1 MTTIKG
7 LEPPPETLLEP
18 LLELRDYYA
27 ALACEYERLWQTA
40 RSQLVHVE
48 ALLSNWSAVN
58 KRDNLTAV
66 VETFSFAPTPV
77 QHDSL
82 SPKQLDT
89 ISNVDQQE
97 RIESELTDEDEQQI
111 DVDDDDDDVEQE
123 RIKSELTDEREQQ
136 IDVDDDDDDVEQER
150 IESELTD
157 EREQQID
164 VDDDDVEQE
173 RIESELTDEDEQ
185 QIDVDDDVDDDDDDD
200 DDDVE
205 QERIESELTD
215 EDEQQI
221 DDDDES
227 SDAEDTVVTAP
238 ALSQQKETQTQN
250 NDNSILG
257 TDVPML
263 PEYQVLTRM
272 QAIEKILR
280 DHIGTVC
287 HIDFIVR
294 SLFGDLE
301 PSVFKVVKSRVQS
314 SLTHGKEKS
323 YWAAFPDEPGCYTL
337 DLNLVTLA
345 NGKVKS
351 KSIKPKR
358 KKPFLLS
365 KAKRVPM
372 LAEFEG
378 KFLIDAISILLQRN
392 SGKIFSVAEV
402 ITGLYGELN
411 AEQLREIKTAVH
423 NELSRGHRIGR
434 FSRVPHKIGCYSWDL
449 KKIQTK

>member
-1 MTTIKG
+1 MTTIKK
-7 LEPPPETLLEP
+7 LEPPPQTLLEP

-48 ALLSNWSAVN
+48 ALLSNWSAVD

-77 QHDSL
+77 QHNSL
-82 SPKQLDT
+82 SPKQLDR
-89 ISNVDQQE
+89 ISNVDQQDK
-97 RIESELTDEDEQQI
+97 IESELTDEHEQQI
-111 DVDDDDDDVEQE
+111 DVDDNDVEQD
-123 RIKSELTDEREQQ
+123 K
-136 IDVDDDDDDVEQER
+136 

-157 EREQQID
+157 EEREQQID
-164 VDDDDVEQE
+164 VDDDDVEQDK
-173 RIESELTDEDEQ
+173 IESELTDDEDEQ
-185 QIDVDDDVDDDDDDD
+185 QIDVDDD
-200 DDDVE
+200 DVE
-205 QERIESELTD
+205 QDKIESELTDD

-221 DDDDES
+221 DVDDES

-280 DHIGTVC
+280 DHLGTVC

-314 SLTHGKEKS
+314 SLTHGKEKG

-337 DLNLVTLA
+337 DLNLVTPA

-365 KAKRVPM
+365 KPKRVPM
-372 LAEFEG
+372 LPEYEG

-392 SGKIFSVAEV
+392 SGKIFSVGEV

>member
-1 MTTIKG
+1 MTIIKG
-7 LEPPPETLLEP
+7 LEPPPRTLLEP

-27 ALACEYERLWQTA
+27 ALASEYERLWQTA
-40 RSQLVHVE
+40 RSQVVHVE

-58 KRDNLTAV
+58 KRDNLTAI
-66 VETFSFAPTPV
+66 VETLSFAPTPV
-77 QHDSL
+77 QHDPL
-82 SPKQLDT
+82 SPKQLDR

-97 RIESELTDEDEQQI
+97 PIESELADEDEQQIDADDDDVEQEPIESELADEDEQQIDDDDVEQEPIESELTDEDEQQI
-111 DVDDDDDDVEQE
+111 D
-123 RIKSELTDEREQQ
+123 LDE
-136 IDVDDDDDDVEQER
+136 
-150 IESELTD
+150 
-157 EREQQID
+157 
-164 VDDDDVEQE
+164 
-173 RIESELTDEDEQ
+173 
-185 QIDVDDDVDDDDDDD
+185 
-200 DDDVE
+200 
-205 QERIESELTD
+205 
-215 EDEQQI
+215 
-221 DDDDES
+221 ES
-227 SDAEDTVVTAP
+227 SDTEDTVLTAP
-238 ALSQQKETQTQN
+238 ALSQQEETQTQN

-263 PEYQVLTRM
+263 PQYQVLTRM

-280 DHIGTVC
+280 DHLGTVC

-337 DLNLVTLA
+337 DLNLVTPA

-372 LAEFEG
+372 LPEFEG
-378 KFLIDAISILLQRN
+378 KFLIDAICILLQRN

-434 FSRVPHKIGCYSWDL
+434 FSRVPHKIGCYTWDL
-449 KKIQTK
+449 KKSQTK

>member
-1 MTTIKG
+1 MTIIKG
-7 LEPPPETLLEP
+7 LEPPPRTLLEP

-27 ALACEYERLWQTA
+27 ALASEYERLWQTA
-40 RSQLVHVE
+40 RSQVVHVE

-82 SPKQLDT
+82 SPKQLDR

-97 RIESELTDEDEQQI
+97 AIESELADEDEQQIDADDDDVEQDKIESELANEDEQQIDADDDDVEQDKIESELADEDEQQIDVDDDDVEQDKIESELADEDEQQIDVDDDDVEQDKIESELTDEDEQQI
-111 DVDDDDDDVEQE
+111 DVDE
-123 RIKSELTDEREQQ
+123 
-136 IDVDDDDDDVEQER
+136 
-150 IESELTD
+150 
-157 EREQQID
+157 
-164 VDDDDVEQE
+164 
-173 RIESELTDEDEQ
+173 
-185 QIDVDDDVDDDDDDD
+185 
-200 DDDVE
+200 
-205 QERIESELTD
+205 
-215 EDEQQI
+215 
-221 DDDDES
+221 ES

-238 ALSQQKETQTQN
+238 ALSQQEETQTQN
-250 NDNSILG
+250 NDNYVPG

-263 PEYQVLTRM
+263 PQYQILTRM

-280 DHIGTVC
+280 EHSGTVC

-337 DLNLVTLA
+337 DLNLVTPA

-372 LAEFEG
+372 LPEFEG
-378 KFLIDAISILLQRN
+378 KFLIDAICILLQRN

-434 FSRVPHKIGCYSWDL
+434 FSRVPHKIGCYTWDL
-449 KKIQTK
+449 KKSQTK

>member
-1 MTTIKG
+1 MTIIKG
-7 LEPPPETLLEP
+7 LEPPPRTLLEP

-27 ALACEYERLWQTA
+27 ALASEYERLWQTA
-40 RSQLVHVE
+40 RSQVVHVE

-58 KRDNLTAV
+58 KRDNLTAI
-66 VETFSFAPTPV
+66 VETLSFAPTPV
-77 QHDSL
+77 QHDPL
-82 SPKQLDT
+82 SPKQLDR

-97 RIESELTDEDEQQI
+97 PIESELADEDEQQIDADDDDVEQEPIESELADEDEQQIDVDDDDVEQEPIESELTDEDEQQI
-111 DVDDDDDDVEQE
+111 D
-123 RIKSELTDEREQQ
+123 LDE
-136 IDVDDDDDDVEQER
+136 
-150 IESELTD
+150 
-157 EREQQID
+157 
-164 VDDDDVEQE
+164 
-173 RIESELTDEDEQ
+173 
-185 QIDVDDDVDDDDDDD
+185 
-200 DDDVE
+200 
-205 QERIESELTD
+205 
-215 EDEQQI
+215 
-221 DDDDES
+221 ES
-227 SDAEDTVVTAP
+227 SDTEDTVLTAP
-238 ALSQQKETQTQN
+238 ALSQQEETQTQN
-250 NDNSILG
+250 NDNSIPG

-263 PEYQVLTRM
+263 PQYQVLTRM

-280 DHIGTVC
+280 DHLGTVC

-337 DLNLVTLA
+337 DLNLVTPA

-372 LAEFEG
+372 LPEFEG
-378 KFLIDAISILLQRN
+378 KFLIDAICILLQRN

-434 FSRVPHKIGCYSWDL
+434 FSRVPHKIGCYTWDL
-449 KKIQTK
+449 KKSQTK

>member
-1 MTTIKG
+1 MTIIKG
-7 LEPPPETLLEP
+7 LEPPPRTLLEP

-27 ALACEYERLWQTA
+27 ALASEYERLWQTA
-40 RSQLVHVE
+40 RSQVVHVE

-58 KRDNLTAV
+58 KRDNLTAI
-66 VETFSFAPTPV
+66 VETLSFAPTPV
-77 QHDSL
+77 QHDPL
-82 SPKQLDT
+82 SPKQLDR

-97 RIESELTDEDEQQI
+97 PIESELADEDEQQIDADDDVEQEPIESELADEDEQQIDDDDVEQEPIESELADEDEQQIDVDDDDVEQEPIESELTDEDEQQI
-111 DVDDDDDDVEQE
+111 D
-123 RIKSELTDEREQQ
+123 L
-136 IDVDDDDDDVEQER
+136 
-150 IESELTD
+150 
-157 EREQQID
+157 
-164 VDDDDVEQE
+164 
-173 RIESELTDEDEQ
+173 DED
-185 QIDVDDDVDDDDDDD
+185 
-200 DDDVE
+200 
-205 QERIESELTD
+205 
-215 EDEQQI
+215 
-221 DDDDES
+221 S
-227 SDAEDTVVTAP
+227 SDTEDTVLTAP
-238 ALSQQKETQTQN
+238 ALSQQEETQTQN
-250 NDNSILG
+250 NDNSIPG

-263 PEYQVLTRM
+263 PQYQVLTRM

-280 DHIGTVC
+280 DHLGTVC

-337 DLNLVTLA
+337 DLNLVTPA

-372 LAEFEG
+372 LPEFEG
-378 KFLIDAISILLQRN
+378 KFLIDAICILLQRN

-434 FSRVPHKIGCYSWDL
+434 FSRVPHKIGCYTWDL
-449 KKIQTK
+449 KKSQTK

>member
-7 LEPPPETLLEP
+7 LEPPPQTLLEP

-82 SPKQLDT
+82 SPKQLDR

-97 RIESELTDEDEQQI
+97 AIESELA
-111 DVDDDDDDVEQE
+111 
-123 RIKSELTDEREQQ
+123 
-136 IDVDDDDDDVEQER
+136 
-150 IESELTD
+150 
-157 EREQQID
+157 
-164 VDDDDVEQE
+164 
-173 RIESELTDEDEQ
+173 DEDEQ
-185 QIDVDDDVDDDDDDD
+185 QIDVDDDV
-200 DDDVE
+200 E
-205 QERIESELTD
+205 QDKIESELSD

-221 DDDDES
+221 DVDEES
-227 SDAEDTVVTAP
+227 SDIEDTVVTAP
-238 ALSQQKETQTQN
+238 ALSQQEETQTQN
-250 NDNSILG
+250 NDNYVPG

-263 PEYQVLTRM
+263 PQYQILTRM

-280 DHIGTVC
+280 EHSGTVC

-314 SLTHGKEKS
+314 SLTHGKEKG

-337 DLNLVTLA
+337 DLNLVTPA

-372 LAEFEG
+372 LPEFEG
-378 KFLIDAISILLQRN
+378 KFLIDAICILLQRK

-434 FSRVPHKIGCYSWDL
+434 FSRVPHKIGCYTWDL

>member
-1 MTTIKG
+1 MTIIKE
-7 LEPPPETLLEP
+7 LEPPPQTLLEP

-27 ALACEYERLWQTA
+27 ALTCEYERLWQTA

-82 SPKQLDT
+82 SPKQLDK
-89 ISNVDQQE
+89 ISH
-97 RIESELTDEDEQQI
+97 L
-111 DVDDDDDDVEQE
+111 
-123 RIKSELTDEREQQ
+123 
-136 IDVDDDDDDVEQER
+136 EQER
-150 IESELTD
+150 IESELTEFKD
-157 EREQQID
+157 RQI
-164 VDDDDVEQE
+164 DDDDIEQE
-173 RIESELTDEDEQ
+173 RIESELTNSKDQ
-185 QIDVDDDVDDDDDDD
+185 QIDVDD
-200 DDDVE
+200 VE
-205 QERIESELTD
+205 QEFIESELTNSKN
-215 EDEQQI
+215 QQI
-221 DDDDES
+221 DVDEELF
-227 SDAEDTVVTAP
+227 DAEDIIVTAT
-238 ALSQQKETQTQN
+238 ALSQEETQTQN
-250 NDNSILG
+250 NDNYIPG

-280 DHIGTVC
+280 NHIGTVC

-301 PSVFKVVKSRVQS
+301 PSVFKIVKSRVQS

-337 DLNLVTLA
+337 DLNLVTPQ

-372 LAEFEG
+372 LPEFEG
-378 KFLIDAISILLQRN
+378 KFLIDAICILLQKN
-392 SGKIFSVAEV
+392 SGKIFSVADV

-434 FSRVPHKIGCYSWDL
+434 FSRVPHKIGCYTWDL
-449 KKIQTK
+449 RRAQTK

>member
-7 LEPPPETLLEP
+7 LEPPPQTLLEP

-82 SPKQLDT
+82 SPKQLDR
-89 ISNVDQQE
+89 ISNVDQQDKIE
-97 RIESELTDEDEQQI
+97 SELADEDEQQIDADDDDVEQDKIESELADEDEQQIDDDDVEQDKIESELTDEDEQQI
-111 DVDDDDDDVEQE
+111 D
-123 RIKSELTDEREQQ
+123 LDE
-136 IDVDDDDDDVEQER
+136 
-150 IESELTD
+150 
-157 EREQQID
+157 
-164 VDDDDVEQE
+164 
-173 RIESELTDEDEQ
+173 
-185 QIDVDDDVDDDDDDD
+185 
-200 DDDVE
+200 
-205 QERIESELTD
+205 
-215 EDEQQI
+215 
-221 DDDDES
+221 ES
-227 SDAEDTVVTAP
+227 SDTEDTVVTAP
-238 ALSQQKETQTQN
+238 ALSQQEETQTQN
-250 NDNSILG
+250 NDNSIPG

-263 PEYQVLTRM
+263 PQYQVLTRM

-280 DHIGTVC
+280 DHLGTVC

-337 DLNLVTLA
+337 DLNLVTPA

-372 LAEFEG
+372 LPEFEG
-378 KFLIDAISILLQRN
+378 KFLIDAICILLQRN

-434 FSRVPHKIGCYSWDL
+434 FSRVPHKIGCYTWDL
-449 KKIQTK
+449 KKSQTK

>member
-58 KRDNLTAV
+58 KHDNLTAV

-82 SPKQLDT
+82 SPKQLDR

-111 DVDDDDDDVEQE
+111 DVDE
-123 RIKSELTDEREQQ
+123 
-136 IDVDDDDDDVEQER
+136 
-150 IESELTD
+150 
-157 EREQQID
+157 
-164 VDDDDVEQE
+164 
-173 RIESELTDEDEQ
+173 
-185 QIDVDDDVDDDDDDD
+185 
-200 DDDVE
+200 
-205 QERIESELTD
+205 
-215 EDEQQI
+215 
-221 DDDDES
+221 ES

-263 PEYQVLTRM
+263 PQYQVLTRM

-372 LAEFEG
+372 LPEYEG

>member
-7 LEPPPETLLEP
+7 LEPPPQTLLEP

-82 SPKQLDT
+82 SPKQLDR
-89 ISNVDQQE
+89 ISNVDQQDK
-97 RIESELTDEDEQQI
+97 IESELADEDEQQI
-111 DVDDDDDDVEQE
+111 DADDDDVEQDKIE
-123 RIKSELTDEREQQ
+123 SELADEDEQQ
-136 IDVDDDDDDVEQER
+136 IDADDDDVEQDK
-150 IESELTD
+150 IESELA
-157 EREQQID
+157 
-164 VDDDDVEQE
+164 
-173 RIESELTDEDEQ
+173 DEDEQ
-185 QIDVDDDVDDDDDDD
+185 QIDVDDDV
-200 DDDVE
+200 E
-205 QERIESELTD
+205 QDKIESELSD

-221 DDDDES
+221 DVDEES
-227 SDAEDTVVTAP
+227 SDIEDTVVTAP
-238 ALSQQKETQTQN
+238 ALSQQEETQTQN
-250 NDNSILG
+250 NDNYVPG

-263 PEYQVLTRM
+263 PQYQILTRM

-280 DHIGTVC
+280 EHSGTVC

-314 SLTHGKEKS
+314 SLTHGKEKG

-337 DLNLVTLA
+337 DLNLVTPA

-372 LAEFEG
+372 LPEFEG
-378 KFLIDAISILLQRN
+378 KFLIDAICILLQRK

-434 FSRVPHKIGCYSWDL
+434 FSRVPHKIGCYTWDL

>member
-1 MTTIKG
+1 MIKE
-7 LEPPPETLLEP
+7 LEPPPQTLLEP

-82 SPKQLDT
+82 SRKQLDR

-97 RIESELTDEDEQQI
+97 AIEPELADEDEQQTDVDDVEQDKIESELALEDEQQI
-111 DVDDDDDDVEQE
+111 DVDDVEQDKIE
-123 RIKSELTDEREQQ
+123 PELT
-136 IDVDDDDDDVEQER
+136 
-150 IESELTD
+150 L
-157 EREQQID
+157 
-164 VDDDDVEQE
+164 
-173 RIESELTDEDEQ
+173 EDEQ
-185 QIDVDDDVDDDDDDD
+185 QIDVDD
-200 DDDVE
+200 VE
-205 QERIESELTD
+205 DKIESELAV

-221 DDDDES
+221 DVDDVEQDKIESELAVEDEQQIDVDDVEQDKIESELAVEDEQQIDVDEES

-238 ALSQQKETQTQN
+238 ALSQQQETQTQN

-314 SLTHGKEKS
+314 SLTHGKEKG

-337 DLNLVTLA
+337 DLNLVTPP

-351 KSIKPKR
+351 NSIKPKR

-372 LAEFEG
+372 LPEFEG
-378 KFLIDAISILLQRN
+378 KFLIDAICILLQRN

-434 FSRVPHKIGCYSWDL
+434 FSRVPHKIGCYTWDL

>member
-1 MTTIKG
+1 MTTIKK
-7 LEPPPETLLEP
+7 LEPPPQTLLEP

-48 ALLSNWSAVN
+48 ALLSNWSAVD

-77 QHDSL
+77 QHNSL
-82 SPKQLDT
+82 SPKQLDR
-89 ISNVDQQE
+89 ISNVDQQDK
-97 RIESELTDEDEQQI
+97 IESELTDEHEQQI
-111 DVDDDDDDVEQE
+111 DVDDNDVEQDKIE
-123 RIKSELTDEREQQ
+123 SELTDEHEQQ
-136 IDVDDDDDDVEQER
+136 IDVDDNDVEQDK

-157 EREQQID
+157 EEREQQID
-164 VDDDDVEQE
+164 VDDDDVEQDK
-173 RIESELTDEDEQ
+173 IESELTDDEDEQ
-185 QIDVDDDVDDDDDDD
+185 QIDVDDD
-200 DDDVE
+200 DVE
-205 QERIESELTD
+205 QDKIESELTDD

-221 DDDDES
+221 DVDDES

-280 DHIGTVC
+280 DHLGTVC

-314 SLTHGKEKS
+314 SLTHGKEKG

-337 DLNLVTLA
+337 DLNLVTPA

-365 KAKRVPM
+365 KPKRVPM
-372 LAEFEG
+372 LPEYEG

-392 SGKIFSVAEV
+392 SGKIFSVGEV